1 MHIWYVNESKN
12 ELIVLFPTVHTSH
25 IPIFSP
31 IRRRFRR
38 KSQSQSIGIQFKN
51 LYLLI
56 VNVPI
61 LAIANRIE
69 NELRNLI

>member
-1 MHIWYVNESKN
+1 MRVKN

-61 LAIANRIE
+61 ANRIE